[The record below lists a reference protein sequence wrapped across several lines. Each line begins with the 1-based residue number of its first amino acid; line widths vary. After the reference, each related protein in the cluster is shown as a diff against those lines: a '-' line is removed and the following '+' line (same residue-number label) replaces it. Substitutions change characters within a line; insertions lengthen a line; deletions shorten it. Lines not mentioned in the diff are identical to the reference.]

1 MQLGLPCDD
10 RLRFANVDLVC
21 HWTDSLPRAVG
32 AANQQQLRSSRE
44 KFRRAAFIGL
54 NVRLLVADDAVERLA
69 KLRQRESVG
78 RGAIENKKHLTVG
91 LENLAH
97 KIANTRGPSILAV

>member
-54 NVRLLVADDAVERLA
+54 NVRMLVADDAMKRLA
-69 KLRQRESVG
+69 KLCERECVG
-78 RGAIENKKHLTVG
+78 RGAVKNKIYVTIR

-97 KIANTRGPSILAV
+97 EIANTR